1 MKLVADGLGVD
12 RGGRMVLRGV
22 DFSVAAAEAL
32 IVLGPNGAGKSTL
45 LRAIAGL
52 VPLAEGRVELE
63 NGDPDAHPGDALH
76 LLGHQDGVK
85 AGLTVR
91 RNLTAARDILGGDGD
106 PDAALARVGLGHAAE
121 LPGSVLSAGQRRR
134 LALARLLAAPRPV
147 WLLDEPTA
155 ALDVAGQELLAEL
168 MAEHRSKGGLIVAA
182 THLELKLDGA
192 KRLALQPIV
201 AEAEDD

>member
-1 MKLVADGLGVD
+1 MRLVAERLGVD

-22 DFSVAAAEAL
+22 SFSVTAGEAL

-45 LRAIAGL
+45 LRALAGL
-52 VPLAEGRVELE
+52 VAAAEGRVEFE
-63 NGDPDAHPGDALH
+63 NGDPDAPREDALH

-85 AGLTVR
+85 AGLSVR
-91 RNLTAARDILGGDGD
+91 RNLAAVRDILGGEGD
-106 PDAALARVGLGHAAE
+106 LDAALGRVGLGHAAE

-155 ALDVAGQELLAEL
+155 ALDVAGQDLLGEL
-168 MAEHRSKGGLIVAA
+168 MSEHRARGGLIVAA
-182 THLELKLDGA
+182 THLELKLEDA
-192 KRLALQPIV
+192 RRLELQPLTM
-201 AEAEDD
+201 EAEED